1 MVTRRLGASMTLAV
15 ALLANCSSDAGAPA
29 SGPEG
34 GGVGAKCSAD
44 SQCTGYAHPSCV
56 TDVKPIAGLVDAG
69 DPKNK
74 VFVDFHVPFPGGYCT
89 NTVENSCTSDAD
101 CGAGAGCFRPFEG
114 VSQTTID
121 TLNKLGL
128 PFDIN
133 AFANFAVCAKT
144 CTSASDCRT
153 SEGYECTIPLKAFLS
168 TINKN
173 YKKTFCFMS
182 VDDQIR
188 GLLGPAQDAG
198 P

>member
-1 MVTRRLGASMTLAV
+1 MTLAV